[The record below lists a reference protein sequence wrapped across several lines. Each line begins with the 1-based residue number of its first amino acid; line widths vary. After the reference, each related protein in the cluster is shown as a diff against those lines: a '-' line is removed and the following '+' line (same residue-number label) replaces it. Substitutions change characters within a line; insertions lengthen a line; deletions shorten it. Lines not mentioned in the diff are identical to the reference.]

1 MDWFHTLAFYCEPD
15 FLLGLLTWVWNWYIR
30 CLRRRWVTV
39 PCPLQVCEVGNCPLQ
54 VCEEG
59 NCPLSLAGARTGVG
73 AGPDQAGLG
82 GVGVQE
88 AGPHPPAQRRPDGDP
103 GLQEHLVPQD
113 HQLHPRGGQR
123 QEGPQGIEQQS
134 VKVGMIASPRPLLLF
149 CTVTPITSCKK
160 RRPTVRERMVLRT
173 SESLCL
179 F

>member
-1 MDWFHTLAFYCEPD
+1 MCEVGNCPLQVCEVGNCPLQVCEAGNCPLQVCEVD
-15 FLLGLLTWVWNWYIR
+15 N
-30 CLRRRWVTV
+30 
-39 PCPLQVCEVGNCPLQ
+39 CPLQVCEVGNCPLQ